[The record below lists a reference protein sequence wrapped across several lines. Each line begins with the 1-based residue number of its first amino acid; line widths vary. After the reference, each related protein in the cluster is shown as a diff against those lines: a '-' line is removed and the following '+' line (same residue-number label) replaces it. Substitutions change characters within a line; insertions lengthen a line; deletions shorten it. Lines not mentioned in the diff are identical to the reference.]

1 MVEISA
7 YGVSLSEL
15 KERKQFLA
23 EFRNCSCKD
32 AEFRCNDCQRGIGC
46 PVLRNAAF
54 KQGEKGEPRLCVLHG
69 DCACVV
75 TSSVG
80 TSRCRDQKNWMGCRY
95 RLWFLA
101 RQGKR
106 KGTSHRRNKHVN
118 YKCKNVVHDVSGRTV
133 LSAGSMKEVLR
144 FKGVIED
151 LHFKTQLGL
160 FDLVDALSVCK
171 VFTVSQW
178 VHKRLS
184 RTRWWQT
191 LDHSIK
197 NRVLW
202 RDLRGRVF
210 WKSEKKELV
219 RQLFLNGM
227 RLADICGFIYVQYR
241 HKIRVKS
248 LIKRMWLWGFIKLGK
263 PPPLLSFL

>member
-1 MVEISA
+1 
-7 YGVSLSEL
+7 
-15 KERKQFLA
+15 
-23 EFRNCSCKD
+23 
-32 AEFRCNDCQRGIGC
+32 
-46 PVLRNAAF
+46 
-54 KQGEKGEPRLCVLHG
+54 
-69 DCACVV
+69 
-75 TSSVG
+75 
-80 TSRCRDQKNWMGCRY
+80 
-95 RLWFLA
+95 
-101 RQGKR
+101 
-106 KGTSHRRNKHVN
+106 
-118 YKCKNVVHDVSGRTV
+118 
-133 LSAGSMKEVLR
+133 MKEVLR